1 MSMSAPANVIDEPLE
16 TFSIEDVR
24 QLRDSFGSF
33 ATGVV
38 IVTTSHAGEHIGA
51 TVSSFNS
58 VSLSPPLVSFCI
70 ARNAKA
76 VNIWNTVD
84 AFAVSVLAN
93 NQADLST
100 RFARSHGDKWSGVSK
115 RQAKHVDAPLIDGAL
130 MWFECQTYARY
141 DGGDHVVVLGRVVEA
156 TRSRVAAAPLVFFGG
171 TYRHL
176 APRTQDEPVLPDA
189 MWPHG
194 W

>member
-1 MSMSAPANVIDEPLE
+1 MHDPFDPV
-16 TFSIEDVR
+16 SIEDGR

-70 ARNAKA
+70 ARSAKA
-76 VNIWNTVD
+76 ADIWNIVD
-84 AFAVSVLAN
+84 TFAVSVLAN
-93 NQADLST
+93 SQADLST
-100 RFARSHGDKWSGVSK
+100 RFARSLGDKWTGVSI
-115 RQAKHVDAPLIDGAL
+115 RPARLIDAPLIDGAL
-130 MWFECQTYARY
+130 TWFECETFARF
-141 DGGDHVVVLGRVVEA
+141 DGGDHVVIVGRVVGA
-156 TRSRVAAAPLVFFGG
+156 TRNRAAGSGPLLFFGG
-171 TYRHL
+171 AYRHL
-176 APRTQDEPVLPDA
+176 APRTEEEPVLPDA